1 MAIIPEKIAN
11 FQVYAGA
18 RSELFLGVA
27 DAELPSFDAITEKI
41 SGAGIAGEMDSP
53 VPGHFGSQSMK
64 LKFRTA
70 TPQVLLMPSGI
81 YHIIDL
87 RAAEQTQDPAL
98 GALGI
103 RALRIEVRGPL
114 KSLKPGKVEPGKP
127 MDAEIEVEC
136 SVIRVSVN
144 GALVIELDKMN
155 SIYKVNGV
163 DYLAAVRAATG
174 G

>member
-11 FQVYAGA
+11 FQVYGGA

-27 DAELPSFDAITEKI
+27 DAELPSFEGMTEKI
-41 SGAGIAGEMDSP
+41 AGAGIAGEYDS
-53 VPGHFGSQSMK
+53 VTPGHFGSQSIK

-70 TPQVLLMPSGI
+70 TPQLLLMPVGV
-81 YHIIDL
+81 YHVIDL

-127 MDAEIEVEC
+127 MDAEAEIEV
-136 SVIRVSVN
+136 SAVTISVN
-144 GALVIELDKMN
+144 GARFIELDKFN

>member
-1 MAIIPEKIAN
+1 MAIIPEKVAN
-11 FQVYAGA
+11 FQAYSGT

-27 DAELPSFDAITEKI
+27 DGELPSFEGIAEKI
-41 SGAGIAGEMDSP
+41 AGAGIAGEFNS
-53 VPGHFGSQSMK
+53 VTPGHFGSQSIK

-70 TPQVLLMPSGI
+70 TPQILLMAVGA
-81 YHIIDL
+81 YQVIDL
-87 RAAEQTQDPAL
+87 RIAEQTQDPAL

-103 RALRIEVRGPL
+103 RALRVEVRGPL
-114 KSLKPGKVEPGKP
+114 LSLKPGKVEPGKP
-127 MDAEIEVEC
+127 MDAEVEVEV
-136 SVIRVSVN
+136 SAVTISVN
-144 GALVIELDKMN
+144 GSRFIELDKLN